1 MTILLALLGFAP
13 TADQQRIP
21 PVLAYLLLGAAAYGV
36 GYVLDIVAWLVGPT
50 LSPYLRIPGVLAV
63 ALVAHSIYRLVV
75 HRDGLS
81 WGGWLRE
88 RLK

>member
-1 MTILLALLGFAP
+1 MTMLLALLGFAP

-21 PVLAYLLLGAAAYGV
+21 PILAYVVLGAGAYFV
-36 GYVLDIVAWLVGPT
+36 GWVLDLVAWLVGPA
-50 LSPYLRIPGVLAV
+50 LSPYLRVPGVLCV
-63 ALVAHSIYRLVV
+63 ALVAHAFYRFVV

-81 WGGWLRE
+81 FGGWLRE